1 MFKKKYL
8 LLNDKYLYLIEG
20 WIQVLWGLK
29 LNDIWA
35 EPYLREEK
43 LTYKIWYEV
52 VFKLVLSF
60 KLMTFKKILIAEKRF
75 PHFMS

>member
-1 MFKKKYL
+1 MLKKKYL

-29 LNDIWA
+29 LNDIWG

-52 VFKLVLSF
+52 VFKLILSF